1 MCSAALLTMCG
12 SERRELVKRTTGKT
26 ERKRNVK
33 REVCLQPLR
42 VRVKLA
48 IKSVKWTGG
57 VWDKIVEGE

>member
-1 MCSAALLTMCG
+1 MCG
-12 SERRELVKRTTGKT
+12 SKRRKLVKGTRGKT
-26 ERKRNVK
+26 ERKRKVK

-42 VRVKLA
+42 VRVKIA